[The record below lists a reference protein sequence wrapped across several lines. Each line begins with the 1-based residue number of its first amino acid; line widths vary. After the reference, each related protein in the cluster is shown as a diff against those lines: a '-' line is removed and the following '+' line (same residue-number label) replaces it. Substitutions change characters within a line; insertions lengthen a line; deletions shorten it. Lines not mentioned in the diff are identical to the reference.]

1 LGKIKEK
8 KNEIKSFIEEHGNEG
23 IDCPMQDGGVN
34 CPLKNGKFEETIAA
48 VKVSQW

>member
-23 IDCPMQDGGVN
+23 IDCPMQNGGVN
-34 CPLKNGKFEETIAA
+34 CPLKNGKCGETIAA
-48 VKVSQW
+48 LKVSQW